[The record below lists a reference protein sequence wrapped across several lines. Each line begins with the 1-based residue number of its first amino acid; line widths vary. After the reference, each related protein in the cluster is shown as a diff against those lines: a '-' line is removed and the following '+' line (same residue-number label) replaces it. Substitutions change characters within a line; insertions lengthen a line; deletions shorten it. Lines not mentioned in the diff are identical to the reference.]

1 MSEKRLR
8 IDDVGLLT
16 AAQRLY
22 KQYGANVLEVIEC
35 HKLPSK
41 KDAVKKDVAQTDSQ
55 TNNVICANKVA
66 IGNMCSLFAIFE
78 VS

>member
-41 KDAVKKDVAQTDSQ
+41 KDAVKKTLHKQIVKQT
-55 TNNVICANKVA
+55 
-66 IGNMCSLFAIFE
+66 MLFALTK
-78 VS
+78 